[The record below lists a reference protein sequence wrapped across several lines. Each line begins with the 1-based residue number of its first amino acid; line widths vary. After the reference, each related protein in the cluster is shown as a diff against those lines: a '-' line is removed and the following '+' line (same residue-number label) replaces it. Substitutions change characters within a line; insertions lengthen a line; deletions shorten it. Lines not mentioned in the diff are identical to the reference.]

1 MWNILE
7 DLKWG
12 HMREKLVVSYLNEN
26 MFFDDRLKLYK
37 NQKKQVDFRNEDII
51 GELKSRTNSHNFY
64 STTFFGYNKVK
75 YLKEINDNRV
85 WKFYFLFTDGLY
97 VWTYN
102 EEQFEVR
109 DYDHKEKG
117 VVDQVYVPVKYLEC
131 ITRKIN
137 SKTPLPSNYEEWL

>member
-51 GELKSRTNSHNFY
+51 GELIVIISILLHFSDIIKLSISR
-64 STTFFGYNKVK
+64 K
-75 YLKEINDNRV
+75 
-85 WKFYFLFTDGLY
+85 
-97 VWTYN
+97 
-102 EEQFEVR
+102 
-109 DYDHKEKG
+109 
-117 VVDQVYVPVKYLEC
+117 
-131 ITRKIN
+131 
-137 SKTPLPSNYEEWL
+137 